1 MKKNGTTSYY
11 PIGIDLGTH
20 HSTICVFRN
29 GKPEPIPDP
38 TSPSRSFIMPSIV
51 GLNPRGELVVGHQAK
66 TYIGRSSAIALE
78 VKRLMGTGKNVRLG
92 DKEYRPEEIS
102 ALILKQLKYN
112 AEIYLG
118 EPIEEVVLSVP
129 ANFPDAAKNATKI
142 AGEMAGLKIRR
153 LIMEPT
159 AAALAFGISH
169 MDLDEQLMVFDFGRE
184 TLDIT
189 IMEMMGGVIDVKC
202 SYGDPELGG
211 KDFDEVMMN
220 LILSKFRKQ
229 YPNGIISDR
238 QELSLKMIAEE
249 GKIMLSTYGFHSFF
263 KENLMWVDGKPCDL
277 DLTVNREEFENA
289 SEKLIGKA
297 RDCLRKALTAKDFRP
312 SDIRRIIMVGSS
324 TYIPLVR
331 EMVENET
338 GKKPITSVNPDLA
351 VSMGASIQAAI
362 ISDQIEIGG
371 PPPILTD
378 VAPIGLGID
387 PVYLVGNQLMIK
399 YDELIA
405 PNTTIPYTIEKLYAL
420 LSTDQSD
427 LEVKLY
433 QDKTGEAGEKQ
444 NLDYA
449 VYTGK
454 SVRIPE
460 IPPSMTDT
468 PHEVLVTFKYNQDG
482 IIQLSA
488 TIPAT
493 GQHLSIDMKPD
504 ERIMDND
511 AVQAGTERINEL
523 WKSNP
528 NAKAYQIYI
537 QKAKS
542 MLPDLPGDQQR
553 KLMRIVNELKNALT
567 DNSQSA
573 LDDASDRLIDF
584 LFELELSSHQPIER
598 NNPPTQIHLRKI
610 TPAFGNDHHED
621 EWKTQPGASR
631 YASYIEKS
639 EKLLRKLTGSDH
651 TVLFHLLQQM
661 KIDICHHNV
670 ANIETTFE
678 NLVDCLYELEFQ
690 R

>member
-1 MKKNGTTSYY
+1 MSKQNY
-11 PIGIDLGTH
+11 PVGIDLGT
-20 HSTICVFRN
+20 STSEICVFRN

-51 GLNPRGELVVGHQAK
+51 ALSPRKELVVGHQAK
-66 TYIGRSSAIALE
+66 TNIGRASAIALE

-229 YPNGIISDR
+229 YPNGSISDR

-249 GKIMLSTYGFHSFF
+249 GKIMLSTYGSHSFF
-263 KENLMWVDGKPCDL
+263 KENLMHVDRKPFDL
-277 DLTVNREEFENA
+277 DLTVNRKEFENA

-312 SDIRRIIMVGSS
+312 SDIQRIILVGGS

-331 EMVENET
+331 EMVENEM
-338 GKKPITSVNPDLA
+338 GKKPIMSVNPDLA

-537 QKAKS
+537 QKAES
-542 MLPDLPGDQQR
+542 MLPELPGDQQQ
-553 KLMRIVNELKNALT
+553 KLMRMVNQLKVALA
-567 DNSQSA
+567 DKDQSA
-573 LDDASDRLIDF
+573 QDDASDQLIDF
-584 LFELELSSHQPIER
+584 LY
-598 NNPPTQIHLRKI
+598 N
-610 TPAFGNDHHED
+610 
-621 EWKTQPGASR
+621 
-631 YASYIEKS
+631 
-639 EKLLRKLTGSDH
+639 
-651 TVLFHLLQQM
+651 LQ
-661 KIDICHHNV
+661 
-670 ANIETTFE
+670 
-678 NLVDCLYELEFQ
+678 